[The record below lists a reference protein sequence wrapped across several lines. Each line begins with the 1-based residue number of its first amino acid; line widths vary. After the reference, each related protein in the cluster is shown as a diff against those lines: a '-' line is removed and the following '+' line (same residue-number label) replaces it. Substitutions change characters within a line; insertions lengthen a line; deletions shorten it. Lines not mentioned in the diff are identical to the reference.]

1 MGFIRTGTTLLLLL
15 SLLATVIQLANAN
28 ENQPDCSRVTCRR
41 PLCADPVIPPGEC
54 CPSCE
59 NSSCKFEGCVNFLS
73 DGRVQWQPADPC
85 ITCFCINNSTVCLAV
100 GCRLLREEDCFG
112 FPVVTKPGECCPS
125 CNFSIP
131 ARRCAAVPQVFS
143 QRNITVTEEGNSITT
158 NSCSRQIVKRTCDK
172 VGFRAF
178 GRKFRCAPVQGKRFV
193 RFDRM
198 CPLRF
203 GLFRDVVVC
212 RPVRDNNVIVGCD
225 LVV

>member
-1 MGFIRTGTTLLLLL
+1 MDFIQTATTLLLLL
-15 SLLATVIQLANAN
+15 SLLATAMQLANAN
-28 ENQPDCSRVTCRR
+28 ENQTDCSRVTCSRA
-41 PLCADPVIPPGEC
+41 LCADPVIPPGEC

-73 DGRVQWQPADPC
+73 DGRVQWQPDPC
-85 ITCFCINNSTVCLAV
+85 VTCFCVDNSTICGSI
-100 GCRLLREEDCFG
+100 GCRPLREEDCFG
-112 FPVVTKPGECCPS
+112 FPVVTKPGECCLS

-143 QRNITVTEEGNSITT
+143 QRNITVTEERNP

-172 VGFRAF
+172 VDFRAF
-178 GRKFRCAPVQGKRFV
+178 GRKFRCAPVQGGRFV

-203 GLFRDVVVC
+203 GFFRDVVAC